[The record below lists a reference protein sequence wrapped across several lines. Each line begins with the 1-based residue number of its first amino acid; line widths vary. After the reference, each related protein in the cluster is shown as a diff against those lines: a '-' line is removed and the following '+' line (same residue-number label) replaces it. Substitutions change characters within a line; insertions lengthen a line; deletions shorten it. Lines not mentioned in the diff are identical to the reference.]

1 MNRKCKKK
9 GSITTVPIEIE
20 VAGMLTAILARNC
33 LVVDPLIFNIKQQ
46 ELTHCILWIK
56 LS

>member
-20 VAGMLTAILARNC
+20 VAEMLTAILARNF
-33 LVVDPLIFNIKQQ
+33 LVVAPSMFNIKQQ